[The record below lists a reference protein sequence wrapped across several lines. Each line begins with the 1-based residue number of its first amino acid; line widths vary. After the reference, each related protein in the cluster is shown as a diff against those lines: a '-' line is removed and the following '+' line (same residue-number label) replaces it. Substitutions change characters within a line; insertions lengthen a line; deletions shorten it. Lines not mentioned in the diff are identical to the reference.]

1 MWQTLFTVT
10 NIVALAAW
18 VVLIA
23 LPRKPFPMALVLYAG
38 VGLLCLAYTVI
49 FVALFG
55 GFADPVR
62 DAGLATPDYADYS
75 VAGLKDLFR
84 SDGAIVLG
92 WTHYL
97 AFDLFTGLW
106 IARDADAKGFSRLV
120 QTPVLLTTFM
130 AGPIGL
136 LIWLLIRERRAR
148 AAGWTRKGK
157 TPAG

>member
-1 MWQTLFTVT
+1 MWQSLFTLT
-10 NIVALAAW
+10 NVIALAAW
-18 VVLIA
+18 IVLIA
-23 LPRKPFPMALVLYAG
+23 LPRRPFALALVLYGG
-38 VGLLCLAYTVI
+38 VALLCLAYAGI
-49 FVALFG
+49 FVALLG
-55 GFADPVR
+55 GIADPVR
-62 DAGLATPDYADYS
+62 DAGLPPPDFANYS

-106 IARDADAKGFSRLV
+106 IARDADAKEFPRAVQVPFLV
-120 QTPVLLTTFM
+120 ATFM

-136 LIWLLIRERRAR
+136 LGWLLVRERRAR
-148 AAGWTRKGK
+148 RGGWGHKGR